1 MSKRDKLRQKLR
13 NRPADGTMRDVETL
27 LGQFGFSLARIRGS
41 HHIFEYDQGGTVV
54 QLVVPMHGRKVK
66 KVYIQLVIE
75 KLDALFPVEDLEAEN
90 ETEESDD

>member
-13 NRPADGTMRDVETL
+13 NKPADGTMRDVETL

-66 KVYIQLVIE
+66 KVYIQLIIE
-75 KLDALFPVEDLEAEN
+75 KLDELFPMEDIED